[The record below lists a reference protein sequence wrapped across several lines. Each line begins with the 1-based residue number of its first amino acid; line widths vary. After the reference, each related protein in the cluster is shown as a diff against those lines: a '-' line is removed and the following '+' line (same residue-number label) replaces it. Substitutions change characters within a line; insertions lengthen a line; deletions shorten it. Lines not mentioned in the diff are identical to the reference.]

1 MSKNHKIVLSV
12 LCALLIIGAVTTY
25 FIVVRDNNKVLDE
38 TAALFSNEY
47 GTLPY
52 TDLNGNEIFIDQY
65 LGKILVVATWASWS
79 PFSEAD
85 LRTLS
90 ELSTEYS
97 SDEVVFLAIN
107 RKETKEQAARYMNSI
122 PPVNGVVMVLD
133 PTDRYYMAVGG
144 YAMPEA
150 VIYNGRGEIVNHL
163 RGVAPKADIKASI
176 DSILSTV
183 E

>member
-90 ELSTEYS
+90 ELSSEYS